1 MLARILAF
9 AVPVAALAACGTDTG
24 SSAAGPEVVVDT
36 IGDTTVVRTM
46 SGSVWGAEA
55 TLVPEVSIGE
65 LDGPEEY
72 LFGSIW
78 SIAVDDDRGVYV
90 FDGQAQHIRV
100 FDSAGG
106 YVQTLGGRGEGPGEF
121 RSAEAIALLP
131 DGRLLVR
138 DQGNNRVQVFG
149 PGAGDS
155 DQWRYDAGYMGSMSP
170 LYTDAEGRTFVL
182 ARDRS
187 RTGFAR
193 HLIVMGSDGTP
204 VDTLPEPSSEYQQ
217 PQLTA
222 EFDIEGGRAS
232 YGAIVPFSPNF
243 VWTVHP
249 DGHFLTG
256 MAAEYRIDLPSDGRV
271 LRIERAFDPVPVSDA
286 EREYE
291 REGVTRYLRSRYPD
305 WSWNG
310 PPIPDHKPFFKA
322 LLAGK
327 DGRIWVQLSTEGQL
341 AQNEDHDLD
350 DPLSQPVTWREPVRY
365 DVFKADGTYL
375 GVVNPPDDFVTRP
388 EPIFHGEYVWAVTED
403 ELGVERVV
411 RYRIV
416 VGGG

>member
-1 MLARILAF
+1 M
-9 AVPVAALAACGTDTG
+9 
-24 SSAAGPEVVVDT
+24 
-36 IGDTTVVRTM
+36 
-46 SGSVWGAEA
+46 
-55 TLVPEVSIGE
+55 
-65 LDGPEEY
+65 
-72 LFGSIW
+72 
-78 SIAVDDDRGVYV
+78 
-90 FDGQAQHIRV
+90 
-100 FDSAGG
+100 
-106 YVQTLGGRGEGPGEF
+106 
-121 RSAEAIALLP
+121 
-131 DGRLLVR
+131 
-138 DQGNNRVQVFG
+138 
-149 PGAGDS
+149 
-155 DQWRYDAGYMGSMSP
+155 
-170 LYTDAEGRTFVL
+170 
-182 ARDRS
+182 
-187 RTGFAR
+187 
-193 HLIVMGSDGTP
+193 
-204 VDTLPEPSSEYQQ
+204 
-217 PQLTA
+217 
-222 EFDIEGGRAS
+222 
-232 YGAIVPFSPNF
+232 PFSPNF

-256 MAAEYRIDLPSDGRV
+256 MSAEYRIDLPSDGRV